1 MDIGQLKKNLDL
13 AKAEVAAK
21 KTRFEIDDSEKN
33 VLALK
38 IAKDELAQAQAD
50 YNEAKEEL
58 AEIAKRQKSTEKEEL
73 TELQKYEQFCNARDA
88 MMQYNF
94 AFQRRNGE
102 YFMTKVFVD
111 RDKHDPEIERYTT
124 EIESYSYDL
133 LSKAFIELE
142 HPVARKFL
150 RRMVEGKKFTV
161 SKGDGEYEVW
171 EGPRRIYHKLVNTIH
186 TPDPDTYNIINLQN
200 IVRPTQDE
208 YECPWALASLF
219 KALGAGKDENI
230 EHIEKFIYSTCVA
243 DIGNNQTPF
252 PVFYGKGKVGKNALF
267 ELVIPGIIGKES
279 VFTGT
284 WSLVGESNFNQFKL
298 GKVLIFIDEIPE
310 RSEWTKIKNWT
321 GSTTE
326 YIKVKYGPEY
336 LIDNVTALAFGSN
349 ETTFPLP
356 WEDGEQM
363 QRVSPMKVGNTT
375 FAEYIVEDATRLF
388 GDTFIHDALM
398 ARIGEVPVSKH
409 TQGDKFLRNFKTE
422 WCGKETIQQLVNYL
436 HTKYNPGEGKR
447 FTLQPL
453 RGSDWEEL
461 THEKK
466 DYVYRALDWC
476 MSKKIDYIV
485 LEEAYAVYEHMNKQS
500 KKDVYKKVEGF
511 GKMAANYLKE
521 HGWVAKDQ
529 TFVEYINSLSQ
540 QQKEKELNGTSKK
553 VTASRRKVY
562 FRDESLVQSNVR
574 SLYDTYFKEV
584 IGPQTN
590 NKILNDSI

>member
-1 MDIGQLKKNLDL
+1 MEQLKKNVEI
-13 AKAEVAAK
+13 AKTELAAK
-21 KTRFEIDDSEKN
+21 KKRFDIDDSEVN
-33 VLALK
+33 RFALK
-38 IAKDELAQAQAD
+38 IAKDELKQAIKELD
-50 YNEAKEEL
+50 EAKEA
-58 AEIAKRQKSTEKEEL
+58 AEEGFKKQKASEKEEL
-73 TELQKYEQFCNARDA
+73 NELQRYEQFCNARDA
-88 MMQYNF
+88 MARYNF

-102 YFMTKVFVD
+102 YFITKVFVD
-111 RDKHDPEIERYTT
+111 KDKHDSDIERHTT
-124 EIESYSYDL
+124 ELESYGYEL
-133 LSKAFIELE
+133 LGKAFIELE
-142 HPVARKFL
+142 HPVAKKFL
-150 RRMVEGKKFTV
+150 RRMVEGTSFTV
-161 SKGDGEYEVW
+161 PTGDGEYETW

-186 TPDPDTYNIINLQN
+186 VPDPDTYNIINLDN
-200 IVRPTQDE
+200 IVKPTGIE
-208 YECPWALASLF
+208 TECPWALKSLF
-219 KALGAGKDENI
+219 KALGAGKEENI

-310 RSEWTKIKNWT
+310 RSEWTKVKNWT

-375 FAEYIVEDATRLF
+375 FAEYIVKDANALY
-388 GDTFIHDALM
+388 GDTFIADALM
-398 ARIGEVPVSKH
+398 ARIGEVPESIH
-409 TQGDKFLRNFKTE
+409 MQGDKFLRNFKAE
-422 WCGKETIQQLVNYL
+422 WCGKDVIQQLVNYL
-436 HTKYNPGEGKR
+436 DTKYNPGEGKR
-447 FTLQPL
+447 FALQPL
-453 RGSDWEEL
+453 RGTDWDDL

-476 MSKKIDYIV
+476 IDKKMDYIIV
-485 LEEAYAVYEHMNKQS
+485 DEAYAVFEHMNKVS
-500 KKDVYKKVEGF
+500 KKDIYKKVEGF
-511 GKMAANYLKE
+511 GKMAAIYLKE
-521 HGWVAKDQ
+521 KGWVPKDQ
-529 TFVEYINSLSQ
+529 VYVEYVNTLAQ
-540 QQKEKELNGTSKK
+540 QVKDKGTKI
-553 VTASRRKVY
+553 TASRRKVY
-562 FRDESLVQSNVR
+562 FRNDDAVVGTVQ

-584 IGPQTN
+584 AGSQN
-590 NKILNDSI
+590 NQKILNDSI